1 MLRPYDWVMEEFG
14 PETYGERVADVY
26 DEWYKPVDTAA
37 EVALL
42 TELAAGGRVLEL
54 GIGTGRVALPLTQ
67 NGLEV
72 HGLDASPAMV
82 ERMRAKPGGDAIP
95 VTIGDMADVAVDGEF
110 ALVFVVFNTF
120 FQLYSQDAQL
130 RCFAHVAAHLH
141 PGGRFLVHA
150 FVPDTSRIEAGDHLS
165 VREASLDRVR
175 LDASVYDSTEQRVDT
190 TQVRITEQGVRLV
203 HAKLRFAWPP
213 ELDLMARLAGLELEN
228 RWATFDKRP
237 FTSSSAFHV
246 SVYRFGTGVSTR
258 S

>member
-1 MLRPYDWVMEEFG
+1 MRHPYDWAMAEFG

-37 EVALL
+37 EVELL
-42 TELAAGGRVLEL
+42 TELATGGRVLEL
-54 GIGTGRVALPLTQ
+54 GIGTGRVALALAA

-82 ERMRAKPGGDAIP
+82 ERMRAKPGGDAVP
-95 VTIGDMADVAVDGEF
+95 VTIGDMADVAVDGKF

-130 RCFAHVAAHLH
+130 RCFANVAAHLQ
-141 PGGRFLVHA
+141 PGGRFVIHA
-150 FVPDTSRIEAGDHLS
+150 FVPDTSRIEAGQHLS

-228 RWATFDKRP
+228 RWATFDKQP

-246 SVYRFGTGVSTR
+246 SVYRA
-258 S
+258 